1 MLEPP
6 DLEHL
11 HYFQSLPSTMDEA
24 RRLAKNNA
32 PEWSL
37 VLAESQSAGRGRR
50 GRVWQAAPNSGLYFT
65 LVLYPKLEMQALG
78 LLPLLV
84 GASLAKTI
92 RETTGISTQLKWSND
107 ILSTDGRKLCG
118 ILLEQTGKAVLLG
131 VGINVLRQEFLPE
144 LHAAALEEYAPVERF
159 RLLESILKDL
169 KLEYQRFLE
178 QPDHA
183 LLLWKAQPNTL
194 GRRVQILE
202 PNGKTWQGVALG
214 LDSSGGLVVQSGTV
228 STIVHAAEV
237 SLRHSENL

>member
-1 MLEPP
+1 MLKIP

-50 GRVWQAAPNSGLYFT
+50 GRVWQSAPNSGLYFT
-65 LVLYPKLEMQALG
+65 LLLYPKLQPQALG

-92 RETTGISTQLKWSND
+92 LETTGIHTQLKWSND

-118 ILLEQTGKAVLLG
+118 ILLEQTGAAVLLG

-159 RLLESILKDL
+159 MLLKAIVKNLQ
-169 KLEYQRFLE
+169 LEYQRFLQ
-178 QPDHA
+178 QPDHGRM
-183 LLLWKAQPNTL
+183 LWKTQPNTL
-194 GRRVQILE
+194 GRTVQILE
-202 PNGKTWQGVALG
+202 PDGKTWQGVALD
-214 LDSSGGLVVQSGTV
+214 LDQSGGLIVQHATETRVVY
-228 STIVHAAEV
+228 AAEV
-237 SLRHSENL
+237 SLRHTENL